1 MLINDWCEWLFHVTT
16 MRRIAFILAAVAALL
31 ATAQT
36 HYEGSISVG
45 GKAGA
50 TFSRINFNPTVQQ
63 SMLPGITAGVM
74 FRYIEEKHFGL
85 VAELNLTQR
94 GWREKLEESA
104 YTYSHNFSYLELPI
118 MTHIFFGNQRVK
130 GFFNLGPELNVMI
143 GDGIKSNFAYQ
154 DAGGLDYFINNTRHI
169 EQMTMEIERR
179 FDYGI
184 CAGAGMEINLNSR
197 HSLLLEGR
205 FYYGLTDVF
214 PNHKTDIFSSSNSM
228 TVGVTLGYFYRLK

>member
-1 MLINDWCEWLFHVTT
+1 
-16 MRRIAFILAAVAALL
+16 MRRLAFILAALVALL

-36 HYEGSISVG
+36 HYEGTIAVG
-45 GKAGA
+45 SKGGA
-50 TFSRINFNPTVQQ
+50 TFSKVNFNPSVQQ
-63 SMLPGITAGVM
+63 SMLPGVTVGAM
-74 FRYIEEKHFGL
+74 FRYIEEKNFGL

-94 GWREKLEESA
+94 GWKEA
-104 YTYSHNFSYLELPI
+104 YDDADYKFDHRFTYLELPV

-143 GDGIKSNFAYQ
+143 GDGISSNY
-154 DAGGLDYFINNTRHI
+154 DYKQAASMKYFLENARHI
-169 EQMTMEIERR
+169 EQMTMDINNR

-184 CAGAGMEINLNSR
+184 CGGAGMEINLNAK

-214 PNHKTDIFSSSNSM
+214 SSHKTDVFSSSNSL
-228 TVGVTLGYFYRLK
+228 TVSVTLGYFYRLK

>member
-1 MLINDWCEWLFHVTT
+1 
-16 MRRIAFILAAVAALL
+16 MRRIAVIIATLLATTLP

-36 HYEGSISVG
+36 HYEGTIAVG

-50 TFSRINFNPTVQQ
+50 TLSRINFNPSVQQ
-63 SMLPGITAGVM
+63 TMLPGMAAGVM

-85 VAELNLTQR
+85 VAELNMTQR
-94 GWREKLEESA
+94 GWKENLEESD
-104 YTYSHNFSYLELPI
+104 YNYSHRFTYLELPI

-130 GFFNLGPELNVMI
+130 GFFNLGPELNVML

-154 DAGGLDYFINNTRHI
+154 DAADMEYFINDTRHI
-169 EQMTMEIERR
+169 EQMTMDINNR

-184 CAGAGMEINLNSR
+184 CAGAGMEINLNAK
-197 HSLLLEGR
+197 HSLLIEGR

-228 TVGVTLGYFYRLK
+228 TVSVTLGYFYRLK

>member
-1 MLINDWCEWLFHVTT
+1 MRQLTLIIT
-16 MRRIAFILAAVAALL
+16 AFLALL

-36 HYEGSISVG
+36 HYEGTIAVG

-50 TFSRINFNPTVQQ
+50 SLSRVNFNPSVEQT
-63 SMLPGITAGVM
+63 MLPGMTAGVM
-74 FRYIEEKHFGL
+74 FRYVEEKNFGL
-85 VAELNLTQR
+85 IAELNLTQR
-94 GWREKLEESA
+94 GWKESFKESD
-104 YTYSHNFSYLELPI
+104 YRYSHRFSYLELPI

-130 GFFNLGPELNVMI
+130 GFFNLGPELNVML
-143 GDGIKSNFAYQ
+143 GNGINSNFSYEEA
-154 DAGGLDYFINNTRHI
+154 DGLDYFIDDTRHI
-169 EQMTMEIERR
+169 EQMTMKVNNR

-184 CAGAGMEINLNSR
+184 CGGAGMEINLNPK

-228 TVGVTLGYFYRLK
+228 SITVTLGYFYRLK

>member
-1 MLINDWCEWLFHVTT
+1 MRFITLALFVLVVIT
-16 MRRIAFILAAVAALL
+16 

-50 TFSRINFNPTVQQ
+50 TLSRVNFNPSVQQ
-63 SMLPGITAGVM
+63 VMQPGMTAGVM
-74 FRYIEEKHFGL
+74 FRYIEEKNFGL
-85 VAELNLTQR
+85 IAELNMTQR
-94 GWREKLEESA
+94 GWKENFEESN
-104 YTYSHNFSYLELPI
+104 YNYSHRFTYIELPI

-143 GDGIKSNFAYQ
+143 GNGISSDFDYQ
-154 DAGGLDYFINNTRHI
+154 NAADLDYFIQDTRHI
-169 EQMTMEIERR
+169 EQMTLDISNK

-184 CAGAGMEINLNSR
+184 CAGAGMEINLNPK
-197 HSLLLEGR
+197 HSLLIEGR

-228 TVGVTLGYFYRLK
+228 TINLTLGYFYRLK

>member
-1 MLINDWCEWLFHVTT
+1 MRFITFALFVLTVIT
-16 MRRIAFILAAVAALL
+16 

-50 TFSRINFNPTVQQ
+50 TLSRVNFNPSVQQ
-63 SMLPGITAGVM
+63 VMQPGMTAGVM
-74 FRYIEEKHFGL
+74 FRYIEEKNFGL
-85 VAELNLTQR
+85 IAELNMTQR
-94 GWREKLEESA
+94 GWKENFEESN
-104 YTYSHNFSYLELPI
+104 YNYSHRFTYIELPI

-130 GFFNLGPELNVMI
+130 GFFNLGPELNFMI
-143 GDGIKSNFAYQ
+143 GNGISSDFDYQ
-154 DAGGLDYFINNTRHI
+154 NAADLDYFIQDTRHI
-169 EQMTMEIERR
+169 EQMTLDISNK

-184 CAGAGMEINLNSR
+184 CAGAGMEINLNPK
-197 HSLLLEGR
+197 HSLLIEGR

-228 TVGVTLGYFYRLK
+228 TINLTLGYFYRLK

>member
-1 MLINDWCEWLFHVTT
+1 MRQLTLIIT
-16 MRRIAFILAAVAALL
+16 AFLALL

-36 HYEGSISVG
+36 HYEGTIAVG

-50 TFSRINFNPTVQQ
+50 SLSRVNFNPSVEQT
-63 SMLPGITAGVM
+63 MLPGMTAGVM
-74 FRYIEEKHFGL
+74 FRYVEEKNFGL
-85 VAELNLTQR
+85 IAELNLTQR
-94 GWREKLEESA
+94 GWKENFEESD
-104 YTYSHNFSYLELPI
+104 YRYSHRFSYLELPI

-130 GFFNLGPELNVMI
+130 GFFNLGPELNVLL
-143 GDGIKSNFAYQ
+143 GNGINSNFSYEEA
-154 DAGGLDYFINNTRHI
+154 DGLDYFIDDTRHI
-169 EQMTMEIERR
+169 EQMTMKVNNR

-184 CAGAGMEINLNSR
+184 CGGAGMEINLNPK

-228 TVGVTLGYFYRLK
+228 SITVTLGYFYRLK